1 MKYKETVTAYFDSK
15 GIKYLNSVDQ
25 PSRISLLFNTD
36 NIPQITVNVF
46 FDEQDKPNVQF
57 VGYDIVKFNE
67 ENLIKGL
74 EICNEL
80 NMEYRWLTFYINDT
94 HSLVVNADALY
105 NTENCGEISLSYIL
119 KMVNIVD
126 QAYPKIMKNLWT

>member
-1 MKYKETVTAYFDSK
+1 MKYKETVTAYFDSQ

-74 EICNEL
+74 EICNKL
-80 NMEYRWLTFYINDT
+80 NMEYRWLTFFINDS

-105 NTENCGEISLSYIL
+105 NTENCGEISLSYIMR
-119 KMVNIVD
+119 MVNIVD
-126 QAYPKIMKNLWT
+126 EAYPKIMKNLWS

>member
-1 MKYKETVTAYFDSK
+1 MKYKEIVTAYLDSQ

-46 FDEQDKPNVQF
+46 FDAEDKPDAQF
-57 VGYDIVKFNE
+57 ICFDIVKFNE

-74 EICNEL
+74 EICNKL
-80 NMEYRWLTFYINDT
+80 NMEYRWLTFFINDS

>member
-1 MKYKETVTAYFDSK
+1 MKYKEIVTAYLDSQ
-15 GIKYLNSVDQ
+15 GIKYLNSVDH

-74 EICNEL
+74 KICNEL